1 MIPSLVVEEIRSAL
15 VEYLSTTYAL
25 SDDAA
30 QQALTEFLGDP
41 VDGIFRGPY
50 AQVRTPFASVGDS
63 WQPPLDWV
71 PEGFRPYAHQA
82 SAFERLSTVDGRTPQ
97 PTIVTTGTGSGKT
110 ECFLYPILDHCARER
125 AAGRQGIKALI
136 LYPMNALASDQAG
149 RLAELVHSEA
159 ALAGITAGLY
169 VGEQGRHS
177 DMGPG
182 HLIDKREVMRVHP
195 PDILL
200 TNYKM
205 LDFLLLRKNDRELW
219 AGNLPDTLRYVV
231 LDELHTYDG
240 AQGTDVAML
249 LRRLGRTLAMS
260 RPGSPLGDACPV
272 ATSATLG
279 TGVGAAEELRG
290 FAGKVFGTPFDDGS
304 VIGETRLSVEDTCG
318 PVNYFLPIPDPIEV
332 AALDSDDTDAIA
344 AAFCAAPDD
353 GIDPTGP
360 DDVVELGRRL
370 LAHPLTRAVLAAVSD
385 RPRAW
390 SDAVAEVITRAPEW
404 GRAYMRRPDAVE
416 NALGKYL
423 HLLSIARRERSGEQY
438 PLLTVEIQL
447 WIREVS
453 RVLRSVEDQPR
464 FRWRDSA
471 ATIEGEL
478 GPDQV
483 DQELPAVYC
492 RRCGSAGWMALAS
505 EVSGRLTVKPETI
518 YAAALARNPN
528 QRALIHAHPDL
539 PEVAWYDPVNREL
552 VDAADDGL
560 VPVLVT
566 PSDEEAR
573 RSECPACGES
583 DGIRFLGT
591 KVASLASVALST
603 YFGSPSVELE
613 ERKLL
618 AFTDSVQDA
627 SHRAAFF
634 SGRTYRFNLR
644 SLLSGAAM
652 DAGSTTLADLAA
664 TIADNATTPIERYA
678 VVSPDLLRHRE
689 VRTVW
694 TDRPDG
700 GGLELLR
707 QRIAFEAHL
716 EFGLRSRIG
725 RTLELSGAASAHVEI
740 RDFDAI
746 VDLIGEDFE
755 AQFGQVDSATLDAI
769 PVWLRGLVE
778 RARLRG
784 GIHHPFLD
792 PYIADNGRTW
802 HIWGG
807 RPDGMP
813 PFVRGIS
820 RPTFAT
826 TALKGDFD
834 SLTTVGK
841 TPTWFVDWAVRTLGV
856 EPHDAGII
864 NPRVFSL
871 LANETDA
878 VQAHQ
883 VGANKV
889 YSLNAASIAVTDVG
903 DDGPLPQPSL
913 LSCDICG
920 HRHVTAPDRINH
932 WVGTP
937 CLRYRCPGR
946 FRVVAPKPANY
957 YRRLYRTGQPRR
969 VVTGEHTGLLDRRSR
984 EDLETAFKTGTA
996 ADSPNVITA
1005 TPTLEMGIDIGDLSA
1020 VMLTSVPPK
1029 PANYIQ
1035 RAGRAGRR
1043 TGNALITTFAR
1054 SDTHDL
1060 YYLTD
1065 PDAMLAGDVRPPNC
1079 YLDAAETL
1087 QRQYVAY
1094 LIDRVADQTIN
1105 APALEQ
1111 HMGKLI
1117 PGGFDDDGFF
1127 RHLIDAST
1135 LDPTHIDAFVTL
1147 FGDQLSGE
1155 TVEQLR
1161 EFATGGIAVM
1171 LKDAAETWN
1180 ASYRDLGLR
1189 RDRIRAAIERLSEA
1203 DQRNPN
1209 TEEDLKDLKGQR
1221 ASIINRLQDARKEY
1235 SLSGL
1240 ERLGV
1245 LPNYT
1250 LIDDAAT
1257 LEATMWSRDDDGN
1270 YEVERYEYG
1279 RPAALAVREFAP
1291 GNSFYAGGHR
1301 HVIDT
1306 LDIGSADEPHTET
1319 WRLCPDCGFGE
1330 IERNDQPRSKCPRC
1344 GLEGITDV
1352 GTRHKMLRLQTA
1364 RSNSSE
1370 ETARVYD
1377 ESDDRQRENYD
1388 VITSVD
1394 VDPAN
1399 VTGAWQLT
1407 GRVFGAEFG
1416 RYTKIH
1422 TINLGLKE
1430 RQGESIPIDGAPR
1443 HVTRFAVCAHCGAA
1457 RDGRDDRGGKRP
1469 EALHHGWCK
1478 VRSGA
1483 VRERWEQ
1490 ILLHHELTTDAIRLL
1505 LPVSMFDIDT
1515 RLASFKG
1522 ALLLGL
1528 RKDFGGD
1535 PDHLHVITS
1544 ELPNRAGL
1552 GRYHFLVLYDR
1563 VPGGTGYLDRLAD
1576 PDRVREI
1583 LEGARE
1589 LIARCQC
1596 VNEGRHAC
1604 HRCLLGVVDRSEYDL
1619 VSRDLALSLLDELL
1633 TEWEVD
1639 DTIAT
1644 IADVPIAKVE
1654 ESELER
1660 RFKVAL
1666 QDWAA
1671 TDPLVTMKPIPGKNG
1686 YGAFELRFADDDRQL
1701 VARYR
1706 IDEQEGLGTSPST
1719 IPDYTIRRVD
1729 SPGRDIA
1736 VYLDGYQFHASDEHN
1751 NISADAAKR
1760 NGIRSEGKWVWNLT
1774 WNDVEEFHTA
1784 VTAEMPRR
1792 PPNRPLLT
1800 GKAKIN
1806 AKAIHAGRP
1815 SGTAEHL
1822 DYDTVDDNPL
1832 QLLLV
1837 HLRHPDPETWSR
1849 LARSAVAGMASVGG
1863 LRPVAAANARQVI
1876 EAALR
1881 NETLDASVGPAGDR
1895 AAPALANV
1903 AQWTTSSG
1911 LKFTPMLAMAN
1922 PNAEAWTV
1930 FSVLADSAEDLA
1942 AGPADKSHIQRWREW
1957 LQWANVI
1964 QFLGA
1969 RHEQRAAWIAGV
1981 SDPDMAEIDDLWIMP
1996 AAAVSGA
2003 PTAQAP
2009 AAETT
2014 VEITDDMIEELD
2026 LVLDRAARALAKTAL
2041 HRGAPPFIAGY
2052 ELDGTPIEVAWPEQR
2067 IGVLASGDGASTAD
2081 DTTGWRLETADRWT
2095 TDQLL
2100 EALKGDR

>member
-30 QQALTEFLGDP
+30 QGALTEFLGDKS
-41 VDGIFRGPY
+41 DGIFRGPY
-50 AQVRTPFASVGDS
+50 AQVRTPFASVDEGWRS
-63 WQPPLDWV
+63 PLDWL

-82 SAFERLSTVDGRTPQ
+82 SAFGRLTTVDEHAPE

-149 RLAELVHSEA
+149 RIAELVHTEA
-159 ALAGITAGLY
+159 ALAGLTAGLY

-177 DMGPG
+177 EMGAS

-205 LDFLLLRKNDRELW
+205 LDFLLLRKDDRELW
-219 AGNLPDTLRYVV
+219 AGNDPATLRYLV

-249 LRRLGRTLAMS
+249 LRRLGRTLGMS
-260 RPGSPLGDACPV
+260 RSGLPLGDAVPV

-279 TGVGAAEELRG
+279 SGVGAADELRE
-290 FAGKVFGTPFDDGS
+290 FAGKIFGAEFDAGS
-304 VIGETRLSVEDTCG
+304 VIGETRLSVDDTCG

-332 AALDSDDTDAIA
+332 AALDSDDTEAIA
-344 AAFCAAPDD
+344 AAFCAAPED
-353 GIDPTGP
+353 GLDPSGP
-360 DDVVELGRRL
+360 EDVVELGLRL
-370 LAHPLTRAVLAAVSD
+370 LAHPLTRAVLGAVSD

-404 GRAYMRRPDAVE
+404 GRAHMSRPDAVE

-423 HLLSIARRERSGEQY
+423 HLLSIARRDVAGELR

-447 WIREVS
+447 WIREVA
-453 RVLRSVEDQPR
+453 RVLRGVGDEPR

-471 ATIEGEL
+471 AMVEGEV
-478 GPDQV
+478 GTRV
-483 DQELPAVYC
+483 AGEELPAIYC

-505 EVSGRLTVKPETI
+505 EVSGRLIVKPESI
-518 YAAALARNPN
+518 YAAALAHQPS
-528 QRALIHAHPDL
+528 QRALIHAHPAL
-539 PEVAWYDPVNREL
+539 PGVVWYDPTNREL
-552 VDAADDGL
+552 VGEAGEGL
-560 VPVLVT
+560 VPVLAT
-566 PSDEEAR
+566 ADADEAR
-573 RSECPACGES
+573 KSVCPACGENES
-583 DGIRFLGT
+583 IRFLGT
-591 KVASLASVALST
+591 RVASLASVALST
-603 YFGSPSVELE
+603 FFGSPSVELE
-613 ERKLL
+613 DRKLL

-627 SHRAAFF
+627 SHSAAFF
-634 SGRTYRFNLR
+634 AGRTYRFNIR
-644 SLLSGAAM
+644 SLFSGAVV
-652 DAGSTTLADLAA
+652 DAGSYSLADVAWA
-664 TIADNATTPIERYA
+664 VADDATTPVDRYA
-678 VVSPDLLRHRE
+678 LVSPDLLRHRE

-707 QRIAFEAHL
+707 ERLAFEAQL
-716 EFGLRSRIG
+716 EFGLRSRVG
-725 RTLELSGAASAHVEI
+725 RTLELSGAAAAWV
-740 RDFDAI
+740 RVDDLGAI
-746 VDLIGEDFE
+746 VELIAEDLETQI
-755 AQFGQVDSATLDAI
+755 AVVPAATLSAI
-769 PVWLRGLVE
+769 PIYVRGLLE
-778 RARLRG
+778 RLRLRG
-784 GIHHPFLD
+784 GIYHPFLD
-792 PYIADNGRTW
+792 LYIADNGRRW

-813 PFVRGIS
+813 PFLPGTS
-820 RPTFAT
+820 RPLFAT

-834 SLTTVGK
+834 SLTAVGK
-841 TPTWFVDWAVRTLGV
+841 TPTWFIDWACRSLGV
-856 EPHDAGII
+856 EPHDAGIM

-878 VQAHQ
+878 VNVHQAG
-883 VGANKV
+883 VNKI
-889 YSLNAASIAVTDVG
+889 YSLNPSSIMVSDVTD
-903 DDGPLPQPSL
+903 DGLLPAPSML
-913 LSCDICG
+913 GCDTCG
-920 HRHVTAPDRINH
+920 HRHAAPPDEIHQWDRS
-932 WVGTP
+932 P

-946 FRVVAPKPANY
+946 FDIVQPKAANY
-957 YRRLYRTGQPRR
+957 YRKLYRSGQPRR
-969 VVTGEHTGLLDRRSR
+969 VITAEHTGLLDRRSR
-984 EDLETAFKTGTA
+984 EDLEAAFKNGTA
-996 ADSPNVITA
+996 ADAPNVITA

-1065 PDAMLAGDVRPPNC
+1065 PDAMLSGDVRPPNC

-1094 LIDRVADQTIN
+1094 LIDRVADLSLD
-1105 APALEQ
+1105 APQLE
-1111 HMGKLI
+1111 HRIAKLI
-1117 PGGFDDDGFF
+1117 DGGLDEDGFF
-1127 RHLIDAST
+1127 SKILNAST
-1135 LDPTHIDAFVTL
+1135 LDPGHIDTFIGL
-1147 FGDQLSGE
+1147 FGDQLGDT
-1155 TVEQLR
+1155 TVDQLR
-1161 EFATGGIAVM
+1161 EFAGAGIAVM
-1171 LKDAAETWN
+1171 LKDACETWT
-1180 ASYRDLGLR
+1180 AAYRALGLR
-1189 RDRIRAAIERLSEA
+1189 RDRIKAAIDRLNDL

-1209 TEEDLKDLKGQR
+1209 VEDDLKDLKGQR
-1221 ASIINRLQDARKEY
+1221 AAIIKRLQDARNEY

-1250 LIDDAAT
+1250 LLDDAAT

-1270 YEVERYEYG
+1270 YEVDRYEYD
-1279 RPAALAVREFAP
+1279 RPGALAVREFAP

-1306 LDIGSADEPHTET
+1306 LDIGSADEPLTET
-1319 WRLCPDCGFGE
+1319 WRLCPECGFGE
-1330 IERNDQPRSKCPRC
+1330 IERNDEPRPHCPRC
-1344 GLEGITDV
+1344 GSVGLTDV
-1352 GTRHKMLRLQTA
+1352 GTRHKMLQLRTA

-1370 ETARVYD
+1370 EAARVYD
-1377 ESDDRQRENYD
+1377 ETDNRQRENYD
-1388 VITSVD
+1388 VITTVD

-1399 VTGAWQLT
+1399 VSGAWQLT
-1407 GRVFGAEFG
+1407 ERVFGAEFG
-1416 RYTKIH
+1416 RYTKIR

-1430 RQGESIPIDGAPR
+1430 RQGESIPIDGEAR
-1443 HVTRFAVCAHCGAA
+1443 HVTRFAVCARCGAA
-1457 RDGRDDRGGKRP
+1457 KDGRDDRGGKRP

-1490 ILLHHELTTDAIRLL
+1490 LLLHHELTTDAIRIV
-1505 LPVSMFDIDT
+1505 LPVSMFEVDT

-1535 PDHLHVITS
+1535 PDHLRVITS
-1544 ELPNRAGL
+1544 ELPNRAGQ

-1604 HRCLLGVVDRSEYDL
+1604 HRCLLGVVDRNEYDL
-1619 VSRDLALSLLDELL
+1619 VSRHLALSLLDELL
-1633 TEWEVD
+1633 GAWEVD

-1671 TDPLVTMKPIPGKNG
+1671 ADPLATMRPIPGKNG
-1686 YGAFELRFADDDRQL
+1686 YNAFELRFADPDGQL

-1729 SPGRDIA
+1729 SDGRDVAI
-1736 VYLDGYQFHASDEHN
+1736 YLDGYQFHASTEHN
-1751 NISADAAKR
+1751 NLAADAAKR
-1760 NGIRSEGKWVWNLT
+1760 NGIRVEGKWVWNLT
-1774 WNDVEEFHTA
+1774 WNDVDEFHRA
-1784 VTAEMPRR
+1784 ITAEIPRL
-1792 PPNRPLLT
+1792 PPARPLLT
-1800 GKAKIN
+1800 GSAKTR
-1806 AKAIHAGRP
+1806 AKAVHAERP
-1815 SGTAEHL
+1815 PSSAEHL
-1822 DYDTVDDNPL
+1822 DYETIDQNPL
-1832 QLLLV
+1832 QLLLT
-1837 HLRHPDPETWSR
+1837 HLRHPDPDTWSR
-1849 LARSAVAGMASVGG
+1849 LARSAVAGMLTASDIGQRPIDASDLRDAMNAAVRGHALESGGASSDAPVALAGQWSTGKG
-1863 LRPVAAANARQVI
+1863 LRITPI
-1876 EAALR
+1876 L
-1881 NETLDASVGPAGDR
+1881 
-1895 AAPALANV
+1895 
-1903 AQWTTSSG
+1903 G
-1911 LKFTPMLAMAN
+1911 LGN
-1922 PNAEAWTV
+1922 PNAEEWTV
-1930 FSVLADSAEDLA
+1930 FAILADGLTDIDSKHH
-1942 AGPADKSHIQRWREW
+1942 ADRWREW
-1957 LQWANVI
+1957 LQWANVL
-1964 QFLGA
+1964 QFLGP
-1969 RHEQRAAWIAGV
+1969 RHDQRAAWIAAT
-1981 SDPDMAEIDDLWIMP
+1981 SDPGIQELDDLWILS
-1996 AAAVSGA
+1996 AAAPADAAA
-2003 PTAQAP
+2003 PTTQDDP
-2009 AAETT
+2009 AE
-2014 VEITDDMIEELD
+2014 VELDDAMRDELD
-2026 LVLDRAARALAKTAL
+2026 LVLDPETRQLAEAVL
-2041 HRGAPPFIAGY
+2041 RRGAPLFVAGY
-2052 ELDGTPIEVAWPEQR
+2052 ELEGIPVEVAWPEQKV
-2067 IGVLASGDGASTAD
+2067 GVLATSDEVELD
-2081 DTTGWRLETADRWT
+2081 VTGWQLSRPDEWTVERLTV
-2095 TDQLL
+2095 
-2100 EALKGDR
+2100 ALKGTD